1 MVDHFLYSRDL
12 YAQLRG
18 DTVRRN
24 QILITPRGRRVNVT
38 RLNIENGSD

>member
-24 QILITPRGRRVNVT
+24 QILTTPRGRRVNIT
-38 RLNIENGSD
+38 GLNIENRSD

>member
-24 QILITPRGRRVNVT
+24 QILITPRDPRVNIT
-38 RLNIENGSD
+38 RLNIENRSD

>member
-24 QILITPRGRRVNVT
+24 QIQITPRVPTVNIT
-38 RLNIENGSD
+38 RLNIENRSD